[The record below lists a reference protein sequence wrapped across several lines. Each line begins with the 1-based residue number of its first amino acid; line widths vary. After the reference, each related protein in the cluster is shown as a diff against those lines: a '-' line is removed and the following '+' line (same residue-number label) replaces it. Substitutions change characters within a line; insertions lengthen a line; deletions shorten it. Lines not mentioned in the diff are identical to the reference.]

1 MELRYFLSLFHP
13 LNHLVGERRQRWRKK
28 LKNKRAKTSKSPIR
42 VHTSESRQP
51 LRKTK
56 RVIRSHQLTSERTN
70 GLIGRAT
77 AMRSK
82 KCYMMRQP
90 RTTLLNSRNCC
101 NSSNLR
107 PIARTD
113 KSSCNVSGST
123 VGPFSIFRRF
133 FPKSPHSNFS
143 RFRANFFF
151 LKRARQQR
159 TLRCVPKGSKCVR
172 PWWATRH
179 STHLRNHRRPQQNLQ
194 SARLKT

>member
-51 LRKTK
+51 LRRTK
-56 RVIRSHQLTSERTN
+56 RVIRSHQPTSERTN
-70 GLIGRAT
+70 GPTGRAT

-82 KCYMMRQP
+82 KCYMMRQH

-107 PIARTD
+107 PIAKTD

-151 LKRARQQR
+151 LREPDSRGPCAA
-159 TLRCVPKGSKCVR
+159 CPKDLN
-172 PWWATRH
+172 A
-179 STHLRNHRRPQQNLQ
+179 LDLDE
-194 SARLKT
+194 